1 MTEDSDNPMDP
12 ATIVGTAAA
21 VADIV
26 GIISKTIKVLRN
38 LHYRWKDADLIIIS
52 LVAQLTSLRAA
63 LNKIS
68 EWISS
73 DLADVPQHHQLV
85 LDLED
90 SVTCCR
96 TLMKSMDS
104 QISKL
109 DWTTDDTLNLGSR
122 IKFIFENKASKDF
135 QKFIKRQTNALTL
148 LLTACNW
155 YVLVVPTV
163 EFPTAAERV
172 TARLL
177 QNR

>member
-1 MTEDSDNPMDP
+1 MDP

-26 GIISKTIKVLRN
+26 GIIIKTINVLRD
-38 LHYRWKDADLIIIS
+38 LHNRWKDADLTIVN
-52 LVAQLTSLRAA
+52 LMAQLTSMKAA

-85 LDLED
+85 LDLQD
-90 SVTCCR
+90 SVTCC
-96 TLMKSMDS
+96 TALVKSMDG

-109 DWTTDDTLNLGSR
+109 DWTTDNTLDLSSR
-122 IKFIFENKASKDF
+122 IKLVFENKASKDF
-135 QKFIKRQTNALTL
+135 QKFIKRQTSALTL

-155 YVLVVPTV
+155 
-163 EFPTAAERV
+163 
-172 TARLL
+172 
-177 QNR
+177 